1 MQESRSE
8 QVARL
13 LQEGLDHYGEGNA
26 SEAERCWS
34 EVLFLDPEN
43 REARD
48 YLDTIESQGE
58 GSPGTRA
65 SRGPDLAEDALKL
78 MREGHLEAALELF
91 ETMLRRDADALEV
104 QSYLEMVRSKLM
116 DRYRERVGGLEA
128 VPHVRVSGDALM
140 RFNLPATTGFLL
152 SLVDGRTSV
161 NDLISLSGL
170 DPFDTL
176 RALTGLLETGVV
188 ECPE

>member
-1 MQESRSE
+1 MEKSRSE

-13 LQEGLDHYGEGNA
+13 LQEGLDHYGEGDV

-43 REARD
+43 GEARD

-65 SRGPDLAEDALKL
+65 KRGPDLAEDALRL

-91 ETMLRRDADALEV
+91 ETLLRRDADALEV
-104 QSYLEMVRSKLM
+104 QSYLEMVRSKLL

-128 VPHVRVSGDALM
+128 VPNVRVSGAALM

-176 RALTGLLETGVV
+176 RALTGLLEAGVV
-188 ECPE
+188 ECPG

>member
-1 MQESRSE
+1 MEESRSQ

-43 REARD
+43 GEARD
-48 YLDTIESQGE
+48 YLESIDSEGE
-58 GSPGTRA
+58 GSPGRRA
-65 SRGPDLAEDALKL
+65 ERGPDLAEDALGL
-78 MREGHLEAALELF
+78 MRAGNLEAALELF
-91 ETMLRRDADALEV
+91 ETLLRRDADALEV
-104 QSYLEMVRSKLM
+104 ESYLEMVRSKLL

-128 VPHVRVSGDALM
+128 VPHVRVSGEALLS
-140 RFNLPATTGFLL
+140 FNLPATTGFLL
-152 SLVDGRTSV
+152 SLVDGSTSV

-176 RALTGLLETGVV
+176 RALSGLLEAGVV
-188 ECPE
+188 ECPG